1 MCKSLQYLFL
11 KAIDDLYSDYSSDMQ
26 ISEGDFEAEITRWRQ
41 KKSGI
46 DPNVNQMTLV
56 DTLDLANLEF
66 YPGVYVAVITFML
79 TYLVSTCT
87 EEFENPFTNTMTD
100 GRLSSLAILHI
111 HKHKDIDNDDIRTEF
126 AHMKG
131 RHLAL
136 CL

>member
-66 YPGVYVAVITFML
+66 
-79 TYLVSTCT
+79 
-87 EEFENPFTNTMTD
+87 
-100 GRLSSLAILHI
+100 
-111 HKHKDIDNDDIRTEF
+111 
-126 AHMKG
+126 
-131 RHLAL
+131 
-136 CL
+136 